1 MAIPS
6 RQEVADS
13 VKLQQPEK
21 PPVRRASRQKVLDD
35 IFSGGPNKNLPFVAP
50 TTYELPQANFV
61 VGQSIQKP
69 GGGGGFFGLLG
80 DVIDIIDTPRAIVVS
95 TIKETGDLFSGKGF
109 NFGEWYNQVDDNIMM
124 GEVLRDWGVDL
135 PGPLDFALGLGLDIA
150 LDPLT
155 YAFGLGVA
163 ARAANPARYAAKLS
177 SAADKATDPSVR
189 KLLSEAAGRVAAN
202 KSIAAAGPEALEM
215 VGLKAG
221 LGFTLPGTGLLG
233 RTIIEKPLRKIA
245 PKLGESLDARRVAQ
259 LPGAKIPKNSPNP
272 WLYGDEVLD
281 LADEA
286 VRRDVVN
293 TMKLIR
299 QGKSLEGIAD
309 PIVAAARQAKRMP
322 VEVVQFGKTGRG
334 IQVINSAAGKLLGAA
349 VATKYGATIAKNL
362 SPEYDINKA
371 FRELGRRAVKGD
383 ADAAQ
388 ELRSLGKLTELRDS
402 WAIKSGRWGQET
414 LTELTGLSD
423 KAQKLGVDLDELMMR
438 VSAEEKFIGGGIAP
452 QANPLISDIDPRYYT
467 DPDMSSLY
475 DDARNFWDGLGTR
488 AKGVLEDFQ
497 VIRDELYVTRY
508 LADDVSS
515 DLFNVTND
523 SFQVLRGTAT
533 KGRKYVTP
541 TAFVREVTTNS
552 QGRVSQGAARKLA
565 REKGITLDE
574 NFFNKAD
581 EEWIQ
586 ELGRKLDEEGV
597 KLTGTSTDGR
607 KITNVWLG
615 TPLKNQGQ
623 AGKSVQQQMKD
634 IGEIVY
640 GRDYVDIFS
649 GDFSGVITRYISQ
662 VQGQLRVQGIVSDLR
677 KAGIFLSGDTSKK
690 PNASALFGKSV
701 DDAIRDL
708 DDIAKDFNLDYG
720 TKEVNGKDLIDIELK
735 IGSYANRMLQLE
747 EQLTAAG
754 LIARGE
760 SIDNILTSPQLTGV
774 ARQQLI
780 AYQKASLE
788 VARLQGLSQ
797 NIKRVVAQLQMGNYE
812 AVRDLSP
819 EAFALL
825 SPAKAQSKR
834 ATPNLKNAIND
845 RDAVLNTMDEA
856 VEFINTVASK
866 LNDMYELG
874 NAIRRTM
881 AAVEDPNLAKFYD
894 DLLNELDVALAGN
907 FEDLRL
913 MNKTYLNNVM
923 DDPTV
928 RTADLLN
935 DAAREYE
942 KMMQGLMGPEI
953 SKFLNDLKPGSLK
966 GKAVTFTPAEK
977 ELMAIAKASGSPEFV
992 RYVERISEYRRLAQ
1006 QLHPDNLYQSL
1017 VNATDDLA
1025 RGAASGEG
1033 AVLRMSDLLE
1043 IDEIAF
1049 KIDALEVALSTGDN
1063 AQRAIAL
1070 RRLLELQRQRQA
1082 ALNVARDELDAT
1094 TDFIRR
1100 TYDEINRNTEITR
1113 GLEASR
1119 DEINFNN
1126 VNRDATLNNKRQEHL
1141 GNLQMDMDSGI
1152 LPRQLGAMGFEEAL
1166 EQNTKRLDAFND
1178 IARNLVNDTRAL
1190 NDLAD
1195 VAGDTLNDWLVGF
1208 TGEYMGGT
1216 NSPLSLRTQSVLG
1229 NNLLITNVT
1238 DDEYVL
1244 FFAEAFQSAAR
1255 LQDPAKFNKFG
1266 KAYLKFQNWWKAT
1279 AVSTPGFFM
1288 RNGFGGMWINNQIAG
1303 VPMYMHARVKLIQR
1317 EAAKRASKEDVVRG
1331 LDELI
1336 EDGGFNLGAK
1346 GRAVGGPT
1354 RVSKEEL
1361 QIFREWYSA
1370 GMAQSGQVSM
1380 EVRNM
1385 MDLPTAQRGRFV
1397 GSNNPL
1403 KAEFRLY
1410 SAIRSVNQDTE
1421 FILRGAVAHHMMTTG
1436 SPIEDAYRS
1445 VMKYHFDYSDLT
1457 KADQFIKLASPFW
1470 VWQKNIIPVLV
1481 SSIGKNPKAWSRLN
1495 QVKGELELQSPADG
1509 IMPNWFHEN
1518 MGIRMPFKIGGSRA
1532 YVMPDLPFRDLNRYL
1547 KEMENPGDVKGLAKG
1562 TLRAFGESAMPPFK
1576 VPIEMWA
1583 GKQVFADIPLT
1594 GRYQQLPA
1602 IYDFPMA
1609 REALG
1614 LLGLAEKADNG
1625 RWVARDSSLYA
1636 MDSFFPL
1643 LGRARR
1649 LFPNEE
1655 SKQEAL
1661 ITTWF
1666 NTIGGTGLRANTPRL
1681 RRNEIYRRNRVYAD
1695 MIQER
1700 NDKLRRER

>member
-13 VKLQQPEK
+13 VKLQQPKK
-21 PPVRRASRQKVLDD
+21 PPVPRASRQKVLDD
-35 IFSGGPNKNLPFVAP
+35 IFSGGPNKNLPFATP
-50 TTYELPQANFV
+50 TTYELPQANLV
-61 VGQSIQKP
+61 IGQSSIKKS
-69 GGGGGFFGLLG
+69 GGGGFFGLLG

-95 TIKETGDLFSGKGF
+95 TIKETGDLFRGQGF
-109 NFGEWYNQVDDNIMM
+109 NFGEWYNQVEDNIMM

-163 ARAANPARYAAKLS
+163 ARASNPARYAAKLS
-177 SAADKATDPSVR
+177 SAADKATDPAVK

-233 RTIIEKPLRKIA
+233 RTIIEKPLRKLA
-245 PKLGESLDARRVAQ
+245 PKVGESLDARRVAQ

-293 TMKLIR
+293 TMQLIR

-309 PIVAAARQAKRMP
+309 PIVAAARQAGRMP

-349 VATKYGATIAKNL
+349 VATKYGALVAKNL
-362 SPEYDINKA
+362 SPEYDVNKA
-371 FRELGRRAVKGD
+371 FRDLGRRAVKGD

-414 LTELTGLSD
+414 LTELTSLSD
-423 KAQKLGVDLDELMMR
+423 KAKKLGVDLDELMMR

-467 DPDMSSLY
+467 DTDMSSLY

-515 DLFNVTND
+515 DLFDITND

-541 TAFVREVTTNS
+541 TAFVREITGGS
-552 QGRVSQGAARKLA
+552 QGRARQLA
-565 REKGITLDE
+565 REKGITLE
-574 NFFNKAD
+574 EGFFNRAD
-581 EEWIQ
+581 EAWIQ
-586 ELGRKLDEEGV
+586 DLGNRLDQAELL
-597 KLTGTSTDGR
+597 LTGTAVDGR
-607 KITNVWLG
+607 KITNAWLG
-615 TPLKNQGQ
+615 SPLKNQKGV
-623 AGKSVQQQMKD
+623 SVQQQMKD
-634 IGEIVY
+634 IGEVVY
-640 GRDYVDIFS
+640 GNDFVDVFS

-677 KAGIFLSGDTSKK
+677 KAGIFLSGDASKT
-690 PNASALFGKSV
+690 PNASALFAKSV
-701 DDAIRDL
+701 DDAIEDL
-708 DDIAKDFNLDYG
+708 DLIAKDLDVRYG

-735 IGSYANRMLQLE
+735 IGYHANRMLQLE

-788 VARLQGLSQ
+788 VARLQALSQ

-856 VEFINTVASK
+856 VEFLNTVASK

-874 NAIRRTM
+874 NSIRRTM
-881 AAVEDPNLAKFYD
+881 AAVEDPALARFYD

-966 GKAVTFTPAEK
+966 GKAITFTPAEK

-992 RYVERISEYRRLAQ
+992 KYVERISEYRRLAQ

-1017 VNATDDLA
+1017 VNASDDLA

-1049 KIDALEVALSTGDN
+1049 KIDALEVALSTGDS
-1063 AQRAIAL
+1063 AKRAIAL
-1070 RRLLELQRQRQA
+1070 RKLLELQRQRQA

-1126 VNRDATLNNKRQEHL
+1126 VNRDAILDAQRQKHI
-1141 GNLQMDMDSGI
+1141 NDLQMDMDSGI

-1178 IARNLVNDTRAL
+1178 IARGLVNDARAL

-1208 TGEYMGGT
+1208 TGKPMGG
-1216 NSPLSLRTQSVLG
+1216 LSQRTQSVLG
-1229 NNLLITNVT
+1229 DNFLITNVT
-1238 DDEYVL
+1238 DDEYVQL
-1244 FFAEAFQSAAR
+1244 FAEAFQSAAR
-1255 LQDPAKFNKFG
+1255 LQDPANFSKFTRS
-1266 KAYLKFQNWWKAT
+1266 YLKFQNWWKAT

-1317 EAAKRASKEDVVRG
+1317 EAAKRASKEDIVRG

-1336 EDGGFNLGAK
+1336 EDGGFNLGVK

-1361 QIFREWYSA
+1361 EIFREWYSA

-1380 EVRNM
+1380 EVKNM
-1385 MDLPTAQRGRFV
+1385 MDLPTAQRGRFA
-1397 GSNNPL
+1397 GSNNPF

-1457 KADQFIKLASPFW
+1457 RADQYIKLASPFW

-1614 LLGLAEKADNG
+1614 LLGLAEKAPNG

-1666 NTIGGTGLRANTPRL
+1666 NTIGGAGLRANTPRL
-1681 RRNEIYRRNRVYAD
+1681 RRNEIYRRNREYAD